1 MFAILYLSYRIANIP
16 RKGGDAKMA
25 NIKGLKSGEK
35 TPVSGEYK
43 NTRTGTEVTSVRGE
57 PLPPGPKGSKFNL
70 VDTTKHK
77 K

>member
-1 MFAILYLSYRIANIP
+1 MSKA
-16 RKGGDAKMA
+16 
-25 NIKGLKSGEK
+25 KGLRSGK
-35 TPVSGEYK
+35 KAPVSGQYK

>member
-1 MFAILYLSYRIANIP
+1 MSKA
-16 RKGGDAKMA
+16 
-25 NIKGLKSGEK
+25 KGLRSGEK
-35 TPVSGEYK
+35 APVSGQYK

>member
-1 MFAILYLSYRIANIP
+1 MS
-16 RKGGDAKMA
+16 KT
-25 NIKGLKSGEK
+25 KGLSPG
-35 TPVSGEYK
+35 TRVPVSGQYR
-43 NTRTGTEVTSVRGE
+43 NTRTRTEVTSVKGE